1 MELELAS
8 IRVDGGTQSRLE
20 LNQEVV
26 TEYAEHMAEGHKFP
40 AVIVF
45 QDGANYWLADGFHR
59 YFATKKNKGKTIS
72 ADVQV
77 GTQEEAILFS
87 FTANINRGL
96 RMTSADK
103 RNIVIRMLTNPTWGG
118 WTDVAIAR
126 HVGVTSMTVGRVR
139 KGLNPDKPK
148 KERKA
153 KVPKE
158 IYRPEPV
165 KADFEE
171 SKVQEL
177 SETVDQLAEENTRL
191 KDKIAVGQW
200 DATEI
205 EKIDVEQLI
214 AELREQIRI
223 LEIDNKALRESRDM
237 YQARNAELMKA
248 MKK

>member
-1 MELELAS
+1 
-8 IRVDGGTQSRLE
+8 LE

-26 TEYAEHMAEGHKFP
+26 NEYAEHMAEGDVFP

-59 YFATKKNKGKTIS
+59 YFATKKNKGKTIK

-77 GTQEEAILFS
+77 GTHEEAILFS
-87 FTANINRGL
+87 FTANSNRGL

-103 RNIVIRMLTNPTWGG
+103 RNIVIRMLTNKTWGG
-118 WTDVAIAR
+118 WTDAAIAR
-126 HVGVTSMTVGRVR
+126 HVGVTGMTVGRIR
-139 KGLNPDKPK
+139 KGLNKAEKPK
-148 KERKA
+148 KERVSK
-153 KVPKE
+153 KE

-165 KADFEE
+165 QPDSRVE
-171 SKVQEL
+171 EL
-177 SETVDQLAEENTRL
+177 SETVDQLAQENERL

-205 EKIDVEQLI
+205 EKIDVQELI
-214 AELREQIRI
+214 ASLREQIRV

-248 MKK
+248 VKK

>member
-8 IRVDGGTQSRLE
+8 IRLDGGTQSRLE

-26 TEYAEHMAEGHKFP
+26 NEYAEHMAEGDVFP

-59 YFATKKNKGKTIS
+59 YFAIKKNKGKTIN

-87 FTANINRGL
+87 FTANSNRGL

-103 RNIVIRMLTNPTWGG
+103 RNIVIRMLTNKTWGG
-118 WTDVAIAR
+118 WTDAAIAR
-126 HVGVTSMTVGRVR
+126 HVGITGMTVGRIR
-139 KGLNPDKPK
+139 KGLNKTDKPK
-148 KERKA
+148 KERVSK
-153 KVPKE
+153 KE

-165 KADFEE
+165 QEDSRVE
-171 SKVQEL
+171 EL
-177 SETVDQLAEENTRL
+177 SETVDQLAQENERL

-205 EKIDVEQLI
+205 EKIDVQELI
-214 AELREQIRI
+214 ASLREQIRV

-248 MKK
+248 VKR

>member
-1 MELELAS
+1 MELELTS

-20 LNQEVV
+20 LSQEVV
-26 TEYAEHMAEGHKFP
+26 NEYAEHMAEGAVFP

-59 YFATKKNKGKTIS
+59 YFATKKNKGKTIN

-87 FTANINRGL
+87 FTANSNRGL

-103 RNIVIRMLTNPTWGG
+103 RNIVIRMLTNKTWGG
-118 WTDVAIAR
+118 WTDAAIAR
-126 HVGVTSMTVGRVR
+126 HVGITGMTVGRIR
-139 KGLNPDKPK
+139 KGLNKTDKPK
-148 KERKA
+148 KERVTK
-153 KVPKE
+153 KE
-158 IYRPEPV
+158 IYRPEPAQEDSRV
-165 KADFEE
+165 E
-171 SKVQEL
+171 EL
-177 SETVDQLAEENTRL
+177 SDTVDQLAQENERL

-205 EKIDVEQLI
+205 EKIDVQELI
-214 AELREQIRI
+214 ESLREQIRV

-248 MKK
+248 VKK

>member
-1 MELELAS
+1 MELELTS
-8 IRVDGGTQSRLE
+8 IRIDGGTQSRLE
-20 LNQEVV
+20 LSQEVV
-26 TEYAEHMAEGHKFP
+26 NEYAEHMSEGDVFP
-40 AVIVF
+40 SVIVF

-59 YFATKKNKGKTIS
+59 YFATKKNKGKTIK

-77 GTQEEAILFS
+77 GTQEEAVLFS
-87 FTANINRGL
+87 FSANSNRGL

-103 RNIVIRMLTNPTWGG
+103 RNIVIRMLTNATWSG
-118 WTDVAIAR
+118 WTDAAIAR
-126 HVGVTSMTVGRVR
+126 HVGITGMTVGRIR
-139 KGLNPDKPK
+139 KGLNKPEKPK
-148 KERKA
+148 KEKNI
-153 KVPKE
+153 PKEE

-165 KADFEE
+165 KADLED

-177 SETVDQLAEENTRL
+177 SETVDQLAQENERL

-205 EKIDVEQLI
+205 EKIDVEDLI
-214 AELREQIRI
+214 SDLREQIRV

-248 MKK
+248 VKK

>member
-1 MELELAS
+1 MELELTS

-20 LNQEVV
+20 LSQEVV
-26 TEYAEHMAEGHKFP
+26 NEYAEHMAAGDVFP

-45 QDGANYWLADGFHR
+45 QDGSNYWLADGFHR
-59 YFATKKNKGKTIS
+59 YFATKKNKGKTIK

-77 GTQEEAILFS
+77 GTHEEAILFS
-87 FTANINRGL
+87 FTANSNRGL

-103 RNIVIRMLTNPTWGG
+103 RNIVIRMLTNKTWGG
-118 WTDVAIAR
+118 WTDAAIAR
-126 HVGVTSMTVGRVR
+126 HVGVTGMTVGRIR
-139 KGLNPDKPK
+139 KGLNKAEKPK
-148 KERKA
+148 KER
-153 KVPKE
+153 VPKHE

-165 KADFEE
+165 QEDSRVE
-171 SKVQEL
+171 EL
-177 SETVDQLAEENTRL
+177 SETVDQLAQENERL

-205 EKIDVEQLI
+205 EKIDVQELI
-214 AELREQIRI
+214 ADLREQIRV

-248 MKK
+248 VKR

>member
-1 MELELAS
+1 MELELTS

-20 LNQEVV
+20 LSQEVV
-26 TEYAEHMAEGHKFP
+26 NEYAEHMAEGAVFP

-59 YFATKKNKGKTIS
+59 YFATKKNNGKTIN

-77 GTQEEAILFS
+77 GTHEEAILFS
-87 FTANINRGL
+87 FTANSNRGL

-103 RNIVIRMLTNPTWGG
+103 RNIVIRMLTNKTWGG
-118 WTDVAIAR
+118 WTDAAIAR
-126 HVGVTSMTVGRVR
+126 HVGITGMTVGRIR
-139 KGLNPDKPK
+139 KGLNKTDKPK
-148 KERKA
+148 KERVTK
-153 KVPKE
+153 KE
-158 IYRPEPV
+158 IYRPEPAQEDSRV
-165 KADFEE
+165 E
-171 SKVQEL
+171 EL
-177 SETVDQLAEENTRL
+177 SDTVDQLAQENERL

-205 EKIDVEQLI
+205 EKIDVQELI
-214 AELREQIRI
+214 ESLREQIRV

-248 MKK
+248 VKK

>member
-1 MELELAS
+1 MELELTS

-20 LNQEVV
+20 LSQEVV
-26 TEYAEHMAEGHKFP
+26 NEYAEHMAEGSVFP

-59 YFATKKNKGKTIS
+59 YFATKKNKGKTIN

-87 FTANINRGL
+87 FTANSNRGL

-103 RNIVIRMLTNPTWGG
+103 RNIVIRMLTNKTWGG
-118 WTDVAIAR
+118 WTDAAIAR
-126 HVGVTSMTVGRVR
+126 HVGITGMTVGRIR
-139 KGLNPDKPK
+139 KGLNKTDKPK
-148 KERKA
+148 KERVTK
-153 KVPKE
+153 KE
-158 IYRPEPV
+158 IYRPEPAQEDSRV
-165 KADFEE
+165 E
-171 SKVQEL
+171 EL
-177 SETVDQLAEENTRL
+177 SDTVDQLAQENERL

-205 EKIDVEQLI
+205 EKIDVQELI
-214 AELREQIRI
+214 ESLREQIRV

-248 MKK
+248 VKK

>member
-1 MELELAS
+1 MELELTS

-20 LNQEVV
+20 LSQEVV
-26 TEYAEHMAEGHKFP
+26 NEYAEHMAEGDVFP

-59 YFATKKNKGKTIS
+59 YFATKKNKGKTIN

-87 FTANINRGL
+87 FTANSNRGL

-103 RNIVIRMLTNPTWGG
+103 RNIVIRMLTNKTWGG
-118 WTDVAIAR
+118 WTDAAIAR
-126 HVGVTSMTVGRVR
+126 HVGITGMTVGRIR
-139 KGLNPDKPK
+139 KGLNKTEKPK
-148 KERKA
+148 KEN
-153 KVPKE
+153 VPKE
-158 IYRPEPV
+158 EIYRLEPV
-165 KADFEE
+165 QEDSRVE
-171 SKVQEL
+171 EL
-177 SETVDQLAEENTRL
+177 SETVDQLAQENERL

-205 EKIDVEQLI
+205 EKIDVEELI
-214 AELREQIRI
+214 AGLREQIRI

>member
-1 MELELAS
+1 MELELTS

-20 LNQEVV
+20 LSQEVV
-26 TEYAEHMAEGHKFP
+26 NEYAEHMAEGDIFP

-59 YFATKKNKGKTIS
+59 YFATKKNKGKTIK

-77 GTQEEAILFS
+77 GTHEEAILFS
-87 FTANINRGL
+87 FTANSNRGL

-103 RNIVIRMLTNPTWGG
+103 RNIVIRMLTNKTWGG
-118 WTDVAIAR
+118 WTDAAIAR
-126 HVGVTSMTVGRVR
+126 HVGITGMTVGRIR
-139 KGLNPDKPK
+139 KGLNKAEKPK
-148 KERKA
+148 KER
-153 KVPKE
+153 VPKQE

-165 KADFEE
+165 QEDSRVE
-171 SKVQEL
+171 EL
-177 SETVDQLAEENTRL
+177 SETVDQLAQENERL

-205 EKIDVEQLI
+205 EKIDVQELI
-214 AELREQIRI
+214 ASLREQIRV

-248 MKK
+248 IKK

>member
-26 TEYAEHMAEGHKFP
+26 NEYAEHMAEGDVFP

-59 YFATKKNKGKTIS
+59 YFATKKNKGKTIN

-77 GTQEEAILFS
+77 GTHEEAILFS
-87 FTANINRGL
+87 FTANSNRGL

-103 RNIVIRMLTNPTWGG
+103 RNIVIRMLTNKTWGG
-118 WTDVAIAR
+118 WTDAAIAR
-126 HVGVTSMTVGRVR
+126 HVGITGMTVGRIR
-139 KGLNPDKPK
+139 KGLNKTDKPK
-148 KERKA
+148 KERVSK
-153 KVPKE
+153 KE

-165 KADFEE
+165 QEDSRVE
-171 SKVQEL
+171 EL
-177 SETVDQLAEENTRL
+177 SETVDQLAQENERL

-205 EKIDVEQLI
+205 EKIDVEELI
-214 AELREQIRI
+214 ASLREQIRV

-248 MKK
+248 VKK

>member
-26 TEYAEHMAEGHKFP
+26 NEYAEHMAEGDVFP
-40 AVIVF
+40 SVIVF
-45 QDGANYWLADGFHR
+45 QDGATYWLADGFHR
-59 YFATKKNKGKTIS
+59 YFATKKNKGKTIK

-87 FTANINRGL
+87 FTANSNRGL

-153 KVPKE
+153 PKE

-165 KADFEE
+165 QED

-177 SETVDQLAEENTRL
+177 SETVDQLAEENIRL

-200 DATEI
+200 DATDI
-205 EKIDVEQLI
+205 EKIDVQELI

>member
-1 MELELAS
+1 MELELTS

-26 TEYAEHMAEGHKFP
+26 VEYAEQMAEGDVFP
-40 AVIVF
+40 AVVVF

-59 YFATKKNKGKTIS
+59 YFATKKNKGKTIN

-77 GTQEEAILFS
+77 GTQEEAVLFS
-87 FTANINRGL
+87 FSANSNRGL
-96 RMTSADK
+96 RMSSADK
-103 RNIVIRMLTNPTWGG
+103 RNIVIRMLTNEMWKG
-118 WTDVAIAR
+118 WKDVEIAR

-139 KGLNPDKPK
+139 KSLRSDVEKPK
-148 KERKA
+148 KERK
-153 KVPKE
+153 PKGE

-165 KADFEE
+165 QED

-177 SETVDQLAEENTRL
+177 SETVDQLAQENERL

-205 EKIDVEQLI
+205 EKIDVEELI
-214 AELREQIRI
+214 AELREQIRV

-248 MKK
+248 VKK

>member
-26 TEYAEHMAEGHKFP
+26 NEYAEHMAEGDVFP
-40 AVIVF
+40 SVIVF
-45 QDGANYWLADGFHR
+45 QDGATYWLADGFHR
-59 YFATKKNKGKTIS
+59 YFATKKNKGKTIK

-87 FTANINRGL
+87 FTANSNRGL

-139 KGLNPDKPK
+139 KGLNPDEPK

-165 KADFEE
+165 QED
-171 SKVQEL
+171 SKVHEL
-177 SETVDQLAEENTRL
+177 SETVDQLAEENIRL

-200 DATEI
+200 DATDI
-205 EKIDVEQLI
+205 EKIDVQELI
-214 AELREQIRI
+214 ADLREQIRI

>member
-1 MELELAS
+1 MELELTS

-26 TEYAEHMAEGHKFP
+26 NEYAEHMAEGDVFP

-45 QDGANYWLADGFHR
+45 QDGSNYWLADGFHR
-59 YFATKKNKGKTIS
+59 YFATKKNKGKTIN

-77 GTQEEAILFS
+77 GTHEEAILFS
-87 FTANINRGL
+87 FTANSNRGL

-103 RNIVIRMLTNPTWGG
+103 RNIVIRMLTNKTWGG
-118 WTDVAIAR
+118 WTDAAIAR
-126 HVGVTSMTVGRVR
+126 HVGVTGMTVGRIR
-139 KGLNPDKPK
+139 KGLNKTDKPK
-148 KERKA
+148 KERVSK
-153 KVPKE
+153 KE

-165 KADFEE
+165 QEDSRVE
-171 SKVQEL
+171 EL
-177 SETVDQLAEENTRL
+177 SETVDQLAQENERL

-205 EKIDVEQLI
+205 EKIDVQELI
-214 AELREQIRI
+214 ASLREQIRV

-248 MKK
+248 VKK

>member
-26 TEYAEHMAEGHKFP
+26 TEYAEQMAEGDVFP
-40 AVIVF
+40 NVIVF

-59 YFATKKNKGKTIS
+59 YFATKKNKGKTIN

-87 FTANINRGL
+87 FTANSNRGL

-103 RNIVIRMLTNPTWGG
+103 RNIVIRMLTNKTWGG
-118 WTDVAIAR
+118 WTDAAIAR
-126 HVGVTSMTVGRVR
+126 HVGVTGMTVGRIR
-139 KGLNPDKPK
+139 KGLNKTDKPK
-148 KERKA
+148 KERVSK
-153 KVPKE
+153 KE

-165 KADFEE
+165 QEDSRVE
-171 SKVQEL
+171 EL
-177 SETVDQLAEENTRL
+177 SETVDQLAQENERL

-205 EKIDVEQLI
+205 EKIDVEELI
-214 AELREQIRI
+214 ASLREQIRV

-248 MKK
+248 VKK

>member
-1 MELELAS
+1 MELELTS

-20 LNQEVV
+20 LSQEVV
-26 TEYAEHMAEGHKFP
+26 NEYAEHMAEGAVFP

-59 YFATKKNKGKTIS
+59 YFATKKNKGKTIN

-77 GTQEEAILFS
+77 GTHEEAILFS
-87 FTANINRGL
+87 FTANSNRGL

-103 RNIVIRMLTNPTWGG
+103 RNIVIRMLTNKTWGG
-118 WTDVAIAR
+118 WTDAAIAR
-126 HVGVTSMTVGRVR
+126 HVGITGMTVGRIR
-139 KGLNPDKPK
+139 KGLNKAEQPK
-148 KERKA
+148 KERVTK
-153 KVPKE
+153 KE

-165 KADFEE
+165 QEDSRVE
-171 SKVQEL
+171 EL
-177 SETVDQLAEENTRL
+177 SDTVDQLAQENERL

-205 EKIDVEQLI
+205 EKIDVEELI
-214 AELREQIRI
+214 ASLREQIRV

-248 MKK
+248 VKK

>member
-1 MELELAS
+1 MELELTS

-26 TEYAEHMAEGHKFP
+26 NEYAEHMSEGDVFP
-40 AVIVF
+40 SVIVF

-59 YFATKKNKGKTIS
+59 YFATKKNKGKTIN

-77 GTQEEAILFS
+77 GTQEEAVLFS
-87 FTANINRGL
+87 FSANSNRGL

-103 RNIVIRMLTNPTWGG
+103 RNIVIRMLTNATWSG
-118 WTDVAIAR
+118 WTDAAIAR
-126 HVGVTSMTVGRVR
+126 HVGVTGMTVGRIR
-139 KGLNPDKPK
+139 KGLNKTEKPK
-148 KERKA
+148 KERA
-153 KVPKE
+153 PKQE
-158 IYRPEPV
+158 IYRPEPFV
-165 KADFEE
+165 DTPEDM
-171 SKVQEL
+171 KVQEL
-177 SETVDQLAEENTRL
+177 SETVDQLAQENERL

-205 EKIDVEQLI
+205 EKIDVQELI
-214 AELREQIRI
+214 AELREQIRV

-248 MKK
+248 VKK

>member
-26 TEYAEHMAEGHKFP
+26 NEYAEHMAEGDVFP
-40 AVIVF
+40 SVIVF
-45 QDGANYWLADGFHR
+45 QDGATYWLADGFHR
-59 YFATKKNKGKTIS
+59 YFATKKNKGKTIK

-87 FTANINRGL
+87 FTANSNRGL

-139 KGLNPDKPK
+139 KGLNPDEPK

-165 KADFEE
+165 QED
-171 SKVQEL
+171 SKVHEL

-200 DATEI
+200 DATDI
-205 EKIDVEQLI
+205 EKIDVQELI
-214 AELREQIRI
+214 ADLREQIRI

>member
-8 IRVDGGTQSRLE
+8 IRLDGGTQSRLE

-26 TEYAEHMAEGHKFP
+26 NEYAEHMAEGDVFP

-59 YFATKKNKGKTIS
+59 YFAIKKNKGKTIN

-87 FTANINRGL
+87 FTANSNRGL

-103 RNIVIRMLTNPTWGG
+103 RNIVIRMLTNKTWGG
-118 WTDVAIAR
+118 WTDAAIAR
-126 HVGVTSMTVGRVR
+126 HVGITGMTVGRIR
-139 KGLNPDKPK
+139 KGLNKAEKPK
-148 KERKA
+148 KER
-153 KVPKE
+153 VPKQE

-165 KADFEE
+165 QPDSRVE
-171 SKVQEL
+171 EL
-177 SETVDQLAEENTRL
+177 SETVDQLAQENERL

-205 EKIDVEQLI
+205 EKIDVQELI
-214 AELREQIRI
+214 ADLREQIRV

-248 MKK
+248 VKR

>member
-20 LNQEVV
+20 LSQEVV
-26 TEYAEHMAEGHKFP
+26 NEYAEHMAEGDIFP

-45 QDGANYWLADGFHR
+45 QDGSNYWLADGFHR
-59 YFATKKNKGKTIS
+59 YFATKKNKGKTIK

-77 GTQEEAILFS
+77 GTHEEAILFS
-87 FTANINRGL
+87 FTANSNRGL

-103 RNIVIRMLTNPTWGG
+103 RNIVIRMLTNKTWGG
-118 WTDVAIAR
+118 WTDAAIAR
-126 HVGVTSMTVGRVR
+126 HVGITGMTVGRIR
-139 KGLNPDKPK
+139 KGLNKAEKPK
-148 KERKA
+148 KER
-153 KVPKE
+153 VPKQE
-158 IYRPEPV
+158 IYRPEPAQEDSRV
-165 KADFEE
+165 E
-171 SKVQEL
+171 EL
-177 SETVDQLAEENTRL
+177 SDTVDQLAQENERL

-205 EKIDVEQLI
+205 EKIDVQELI
-214 AELREQIRI
+214 ESLREQIRV

-248 MKK
+248 VKK